1 VKAQKAGFPQ
11 RRKGKR
17 RREEKSWRLCGL
29 LGALAE
35 NKVRV
40 EGLEPPCL
48 AASDPK
54 SEASA
59 NFATPA
65 EGAQKYCILRKFV
78 IMETVAAIP
87 RYNLTE
93 DQERR
98 LILREYRALLRSL
111 KPKLKAGDKEHVRD
125 AFEMAADAH
134 KTMRR
139 KSGEPYI
146 LHPLAV
152 ARICVEEIGLGV
164 RSTICALLHD
174 TVEDTDISLEDIE
187 RDFGSEIARI
197 VDGLTK
203 ISNVVDVNAS
213 RQAENFKKILLTL
226 TDDPRVILI
235 KLADR
240 LHNMRTLDSM
250 KQDKQLKIASET
262 VYVYAPLA
270 HRMGLYN
277 IKTELEDLAMKY
289 LEPDEYKEIARKL
302 SETKRERSR
311 YINEFIKPLK
321 EHLEQSQFDFEIYGR
336 PKSIHSIWS
345 KMRKKGVA
353 FEEVYDLFAIRIIIN
368 SPPEREKADCWKVYS
383 VITDEYTPS
392 PERLRDWLS
401 NPKSNG
407 YEALHTTV
415 MGPQGKWVEV
425 QIRSKR
431 MNEIAEKGLAAHW
444 KYKEGASDESRFDK
458 WFQQIREVLNM
469 EDNDSINFLQDFKT
483 SFLAEDIYVYTP
495 KGDVKM
501 LPVGSSALDFA
512 FSIHSAIGE
521 TCIGAKVNHK
531 LVPISHKLRSGD
543 QVEIITS
550 NKQRPSEDWLG
561 YVVTAK
567 AKSKIK
573 DSLKETKRKIADEGK
588 YIVQRK
594 LEHFG
599 AAYNQHNI
607 ELLVTYYK
615 LSSSLDLFYQVA
627 IKNNDLKELKEF
639 NLLGDRLEPPKP
651 VRAAVETKPEAAFTP
666 AQRKDTE
673 LIIFGESSD
682 KIVYTLANCCKPIP
696 GDDVFGFVT
705 TGKGLTIHRTNC
717 PNATRLLSSYGHR
730 VVKTKWAKNKE
741 ISFLTGVRIVGLD
754 DVGVINKIT
763 NLISGELR
771 ININALTVEAKEGL
785 FEGNI
790 KIYVHDKEELEEAVR
805 RLMQLNGI
813 HSVDRFDTETS

>member
-1 VKAQKAGFPQ
+1 M
-11 RRKGKR
+11 
-17 RREEKSWRLCGL
+17 
-29 LGALAE
+29 
-35 NKVRV
+35 
-40 EGLEPPCL
+40 
-48 AASDPK
+48 D
-54 SEASA
+54 
-59 NFATPA
+59 
-65 EGAQKYCILRKFV
+65 
-78 IMETVAAIP
+78 METVAAIP
-87 RYNLTE
+87 KYNLTE
-93 DQERR
+93 DQEKK

-111 KPKLKAGDKEHVRD
+111 KPKLKLGDKELIRS
-125 AFEMAADAH
+125 AFEMAAEAH

-152 ARICVEEIGLGV
+152 ARICSEEIGLGV

-174 TVEDTDISLEDIE
+174 TVEDTDITLEDIE
-187 RDFGSEIARI
+187 REFGGEIARI

-250 KQDKQLKIASET
+250 KREKQLKIASET

-270 HRMGLYN
+270 HRMGLYT

-289 LEPDEYKEIARKL
+289 LEPEEYREIARKL

-321 EHLEQSQFDFEIYGR
+321 DKLDRAGGFDFEIYGR
-336 PKSIHSIWS
+336 PKSIHSIWN

-353 FEEVYDLFAIRIIIN
+353 FEEVYDLFAIRVILN
-368 SPPEREKADCWKVYS
+368 SPPEKEKEDCWKVYS
-383 VITDEYTPS
+383 MITDEYNPS

-444 KYKEGASDESRFDK
+444 KYKEGAADESRFDK
-458 WFQQIREVLNM
+458 WFQQIREVLNT
-469 EDNDSINFLQDFKT
+469 EDNDSVDFLQDFKT
-483 SFLAEDIYVYTP
+483 SFLADEIYVYTP

-501 LPVGSSALDFA
+501 LPVGSTALDFA
-512 FSIHSAIGE
+512 FSIHSAIG
-521 TCIGAKVNHK
+521 TQTIGAKVNHK

-550 NKQRPSEDWLG
+550 SKQTPKEDWLG
-561 YVVTAK
+561 IVITAK
-567 AKSKIK
+567 ARTKIK
-573 DSLKETKRKIADEGK
+573 DSLKEEKRKIADEGK
-588 YIVQRK
+588 YTVQRK
-594 LEHFG
+594 LESYG
-599 AAYNQHNI
+599 AGYNQHNI
-607 ELLVTYYK
+607 DVLTSFYK
-615 LSSSLDLFYQVA
+615 LASSLDFFYQVA
-627 IKNNDLKELKEF
+627 VRNIDLKELKEF
-639 NLLGDRLEPPKP
+639 QVLGDRLEPPKP
-651 VRAAVETKPEAAFTP
+651 VKLVPENRQGETSAPAVP
-666 AQRKDTE
+666 RKDTE

-682 KIVYTLANCCKPIP
+682 RIVYTLANCCKPIP
-696 GDDVFGFVT
+696 GDDVFGFVSV
-705 TGKGLTIHRTNC
+705 GKGLTVHRTNC
-717 PNATRLLSSYGHR
+717 PNAAKLMANYGHR

-741 ISFLTGVRIVGLD
+741 ISFLTGVRIVGMD

-763 NLISGELR
+763 NLISGELKL
-771 ININALTVEAKEGL
+771 NINALTIEAKEGL

-790 KIYVHDKEELEEAVR
+790 RVYVHDKEELEELAS

-813 HSVDRFDTETS
+813 HTVVRYDAETA

>member
-1 VKAQKAGFPQ
+1 
-11 RRKGKR
+11 
-17 RREEKSWRLCGL
+17 
-29 LGALAE
+29 
-35 NKVRV
+35 
-40 EGLEPPCL
+40 
-48 AASDPK
+48 
-54 SEASA
+54 
-59 NFATPA
+59 
-65 EGAQKYCILRKFV
+65 
-78 IMETVAAIP
+78 METVASIP
-87 RYNLTE
+87 KYNLTDE
-93 DQERR
+93 QERK

-111 KPKLKAGDKEHVRD
+111 KPKLKSGDKELLRG
-125 AFEMAADAH
+125 AFEMAAEAH

-164 RSTICALLHD
+164 RSTLCALLHD
-174 TVEDTDISLEDIE
+174 TVEDTDITLEDIE
-187 RDFGSEIARI
+187 REFGSEIARI

-203 ISNVVDVNAS
+203 IANVIDVNAS
-213 RQAENFKKILLTL
+213 LQAENFKKILLTL

-250 KQDKQLKIASET
+250 KREKQLKISSET

-289 LEPDEYKEIARKL
+289 LEPEEYREIARKL
-302 SETKRERSR
+302 AETKRERSR

-321 EHLEQSQFDFEIYGR
+321 EKLEKGNFEFEIYGR
-336 PKSIHSIWS
+336 PKSIHSIWN

-368 SPPEREKADCWKVYS
+368 SPPEREKEDCWKVYS
-383 VITDEYTPS
+383 LITDEYTPS

-444 KYKEGASDESRFDK
+444 KYKEGGNDESRFDK
-458 WFQQIREVLNM
+458 WFQQIREVLST

-483 SFLAEDIYVYTP
+483 SFLAEEIYVYTP

-501 LPVGSSALDFA
+501 LPVGSTALDFA
-512 FSIHSAIGE
+512 FSIHSAIGVQ
-521 TCIGAKVNHK
+521 CIGAKVNHK

-550 NKQRPSEDWLG
+550 GKQKPSEDWLNI
-561 YVVTAK
+561 VVTAK
-567 AKSKIK
+567 ARSKVK
-573 DSLKETKRKIADEGK
+573 DALKEEKRKIADEGK

-594 LEHFG
+594 LENFG

-607 ELLVTYYK
+607 DVLTTYYK
-615 LSSSLDLFYQVA
+615 FNSSLDLFYQVA
-627 IKNNDLKELKEF
+627 VKTIDLKELKEF
-639 NLLGDRLEPPKP
+639 HLLGDKLEMPKP
-651 VRAAVETKPEAAFTP
+651 SRSVVEVKTDQPGVTAG
-666 AQRKDTE
+666 QRKDPE

-682 KIVYTLANCCKPIP
+682 RIVYTLANCCKPIP

-717 PNATRLLSSYGHR
+717 PNAAKLLSNYGHR

-741 ISFLTGVRIVGLD
+741 ISFLTGIRIVGLD

-771 ININALTVEAKEGL
+771 LNINALTIEAKEGI

-790 KIYVHDKEELEEAVR
+790 KIYVHDKEELDELAR
-805 RLMQLNGI
+805 RLKQLNGI
-813 HSVDRFDTETS
+813 QAVDRYDTENTN

>member
-1 VKAQKAGFPQ
+1 
-11 RRKGKR
+11 
-17 RREEKSWRLCGL
+17 
-29 LGALAE
+29 
-35 NKVRV
+35 
-40 EGLEPPCL
+40 
-48 AASDPK
+48 
-54 SEASA
+54 
-59 NFATPA
+59 
-65 EGAQKYCILRKFV
+65 
-78 IMETVAAIP
+78 METIAAIP
-87 RYNLTE
+87 KYNLTE
-93 DQERR
+93 EQEKR
-98 LILREYRALLRSL
+98 LILREYRALLRDL
-111 KPKLKAGDKEHVRD
+111 KPKLKAGDKEMMRR
-125 AFEMAADAH
+125 AFEMAAEAH

-152 ARICVEEIGLGV
+152 SRICVEEIGLGI
-164 RSTICALLHD
+164 RSSICALLHD
-174 TVEDTDISLEDIE
+174 TVEDTDVGLEDIE
-187 RDFGSEIARI
+187 REFGSEIARI

-203 ISNVVDVNAS
+203 ISNVIDVNAS
-213 RQAENFKKILLTL
+213 QQAENFKKILLTL

-250 KQDKQLKIASET
+250 KREKQLKIASET

-277 IKTELEDLAMKY
+277 IKTEMEDLAMKY
-289 LEPDEYKEIARKL
+289 LEPEEYKEIARKL

-321 EHLEQSQFDFEIYGR
+321 DKLDKGQFDFEIYGR
-336 PKSIHSIWS
+336 PKSIHSIWN
-345 KMRKKGVA
+345 KMRKKAVA

-368 SPPEREKADCWKVYS
+368 SAPEREKEECWKVYS
-383 VITDEYTPS
+383 MITDEYTPS

-444 KYKEGASDESRFDK
+444 KYKEGGQDESRFDK
-458 WFQQIREVLNM
+458 WFQQIREVLNT

-483 SFLAEDIYVYTP
+483 SFLAEEIYVYTP

-501 LPVGSSALDFA
+501 LPVGSTALDFA
-512 FSIHSAIGE
+512 FSIHSAIGVR
-521 TCIGAKVNHK
+521 CIGAKVNHK

-543 QVEIITS
+543 QIEIITS
-550 NKQRPSEDWLG
+550 GKQHPSEDWLNI
-561 YVVTAK
+561 VVTAK
-567 AKSKIK
+567 AKSKVK
-573 DSLKETKRKIADEGK
+573 DALREEKRKTADEGK
-588 YIVQRK
+588 YVVQRK
-594 LEHFG
+594 LENFG
-599 AAYNQHNI
+599 ASYNQHNI
-607 ELLVTYYK
+607 DVLTAFYK
-615 LSSSLDLFYQVA
+615 LNSSLDLFYQVA
-627 IKNNDLKELKEF
+627 VKNIDLKELGEF
-639 NLLGDRLEPPKP
+639 QLLGDRLEPPKP
-651 VRAAVETKPEAAFTP
+651 VKTIIETKTELPP
-666 AQRKDTE
+666 GRKDAE

-682 KIVYTLANCCKPIP
+682 RIMYTLANCCKPIP
-696 GDDVFGFVT
+696 GDDVFGFVS

-717 PNATRLLSSYGHR
+717 PNAAKLMSNYGHR

-741 ISFLTGVRIVGLD
+741 ISFLTGIRILGLD
-754 DVGVINKIT
+754 DVGVVNKIT

-771 ININALTVEAKEGL
+771 LNINAITIEAKEGM

-790 KIYVHDKEELEEAVR
+790 KIYVHDKEELDELVI
-805 RLMQLNGI
+805 RLKQLNGI
-813 HSVDRFDTETS
+813 HSVDRYDTENV